1 MLSKIKRVGLGS
13 RLVRKVRA
21 QARFQLDFDR
31 LEERR
36 VMSGIVVSP
45 PVSNISMVSATT
57 VDSMSVTYTYQV
69 QNAADPG
76 PLEIGVYRAPT
87 PQFNPAQDLLI
98 GTQNLTP
105 SELTVGTHTIQDPIA
120 GGITIDP
127 AAKYVLVVADPS
139 AQPVP
144 SNDVAE
150 FRTYVVGAVTH
161 GLELSLETPE
171 WVYQMADALVTQ
183 DHYDAAIPFDWSLYS
198 SLPVQG
204 ATQLAGA
211 LMAAKIA
218 TTIENLSP
226 PPGPN
231 DVVDLQ
237 LIGHSRGGVVISQAG
252 LDLQIL
258 ENNGFLPQLKAGF
271 LEMTFLDPH
280 PANNNTPTNWYSASP
295 GLLGQAVTS
304 IYTFVQGRMQDPQ
317 AVVPTNAN
325 QVEVF
330 YQHTSYRNAATPQ
343 ERIFN
348 IWGQIPVVGRPTGS
362 PVEYYDVTNLPGGA
376 GHGEVPTWYLT
387 NIIPTL
393 GGSHTAV
400 TNGSAAP
407 NINLT
412 GTTNPSIPTASQPT
426 STEPIGGINPRLE
439 LRAAYEAI
447 YPTYVYRPR
456 VAIALLR
463 QAERITVSFE
473 HGRDRVAIV
482 ETARLGRFI
491 DAQSGRTISPVIG
504 ESIGGFGGVV
514 SNPNFA
520 RALEGSLPPGTPS
533 VPSILANVE
542 RQDKQQ

>member
-1 MLSKIKRVGLGS
+1 MLRTIKRVGLGF
-13 RLVRKVRA
+13 RRVRKVRG
-21 QARFQLDFDR
+21 QARFRLDFDR
-31 LEERR
+31 LEERL

-45 PVSNISMVSATT
+45 PVSNIMMESATT
-57 VDSMSVTYTYQV
+57 VNSMSVTYTYMV
-69 QNAADPG
+69 QGAQDTSPV
-76 PLEIGVYRAPT
+76 EFGVYRAPT
-87 PQFNPAQDLLI
+87 AQFNPALDQLI
-98 GTQNLTP
+98 GTQTLTG
-105 SELTVGTHTIQDPIA
+105 SALTVGSHTVQEPIA
-120 GGITIDP
+120 GGISIDP

-144 SNDVAE
+144 SSSVAE

-161 GLELSLETPE
+161 GLELSLESPT
-171 WVYQMADALVTQ
+171 WIFQMADALVTQ
-183 DHYDAAIPFDWSLYS
+183 DHYDAAIPFDWSLFS

-204 ATQLAGA
+204 ATQVAGA
-211 LMAAKIA
+211 LMAAKVA
-218 TTIENLSP
+218 TMIENLSP

-258 ENNGFLPQLKAGF
+258 ENNGLLPQLKAGF

-295 GLLGQAVTS
+295 GILGQAVTN
-304 IYTFVQGRMQDPQ
+304 IYTFVQSRMQDPQ

-330 YQHTSYRNAATPQ
+330 YQHTSYQNAATWQ

-348 IWGQIPVVGRPTGS
+348 IWGQIPVVGQPTGS
-362 PVEYYDVTNLPGGA
+362 PVEYYDVTNLPGGN

-393 GGSHTAV
+393 GGSHTSV
-400 TNGSAAP
+400 SNGSVSP
-407 NINLT
+407 NISLP
-412 GTTNPSIPTASQPT
+412 GTTNPSIPKGTQ
-426 STEPIGGINPRLE
+426 STVGAPIGGMNPRLE
-439 LRAAYEAI
+439 LRAEFAAI

-456 VAIALLR
+456 VAISLLR
-463 QAERITVSFE
+463 QTERITLGFAR
-473 HGRDRVAIV
+473 GRDRLAIV
-482 ETARLGRFI
+482 ETARLGRFL
-491 DAQSGRTISPVIG
+491 DEQSGRTISPVIT
-504 ESIGGFGGVV
+504 EAIGSFGQIV

-520 RALEGSLPPGTPS
+520 RALEGSLPLGTPS
-533 VPSILANVE
+533 VPAILAAIE
-542 RQDKQQ
+542 QQNKPK